1 MSNNSYKEIS
11 LLTHA
16 LPAAVINMNMEIRYV
31 KSIAELNNI
40 YNTYKKCCE
49 RNKGNKHCNLVVSA
63 TLCFCPEVRVE
74 DRNSGKVKVWK
85 LECYK

>member
-1 MSNNSYKEIS
+1 
-11 LLTHA
+11 
-16 LPAAVINMNMEIRYV
+16 MEIKYV

-74 DRNSGKVKVWK
+74 DRNKGTVKVWK
-85 LECYK
+85 LESYK